1 MKRTSF
7 NHSDYRSAQGAILSS
22 NQNSITPP
30 VASSLPNQGH
40 SPTKAEVKR
49 INQCLLDENLRLKK
63 DFHKAKHRLK
73 TLLAN
78 KKDLQRRLW
87 LESKTS
93 NNLIESIQA
102 EANDMMKRA
111 RDIFSYAN
119 RSKNETELLNDEIDK
134 SRKELLGVR
143 MDLRKQSARLK
154 KQAARMTET
163 HNRRKRALA
172 EQRKEIVNDVNTEKK
187 QWNVTVRFAEKKMR
201 YSLKQLQKERMMW
214 QVLSQE
220 AELRCEDSQ
229 LAVHQQKS
237 NCRTLVQMQLD
248 KAITKEYELK
258 SYMLELKE
266 MHKFQL
272 LQERK
277 AKRVAIKSSKRW

>member
-1 MKRTSF
+1 
-7 NHSDYRSAQGAILSS
+7 
-22 NQNSITPP
+22 
-30 VASSLPNQGH
+30 
-40 SPTKAEVKR
+40 
-49 INQCLLDENLRLKK
+49 
-63 DFHKAKHRLK
+63 
-73 TLLAN
+73 
-78 KKDLQRRLW
+78 
-87 LESKTS
+87 
-93 NNLIESIQA
+93 
-102 EANDMMKRA
+102 
-111 RDIFSYAN
+111 
-119 RSKNETELLNDEIDK
+119 
-134 SRKELLGVR
+134 
-143 MDLRKQSARLK
+143 
-154 KQAARMTET
+154 
-163 HNRRKRALA
+163 
-172 EQRKEIVNDVNTEKK
+172 
-187 QWNVTVRFAEKKMR
+187 MR